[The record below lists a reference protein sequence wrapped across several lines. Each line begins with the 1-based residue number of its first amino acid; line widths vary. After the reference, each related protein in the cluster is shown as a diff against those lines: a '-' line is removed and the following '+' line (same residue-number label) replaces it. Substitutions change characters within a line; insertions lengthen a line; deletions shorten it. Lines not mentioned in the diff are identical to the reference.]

1 MKHEQ
6 AYSK

>member
-6 AYSK
+6 AD